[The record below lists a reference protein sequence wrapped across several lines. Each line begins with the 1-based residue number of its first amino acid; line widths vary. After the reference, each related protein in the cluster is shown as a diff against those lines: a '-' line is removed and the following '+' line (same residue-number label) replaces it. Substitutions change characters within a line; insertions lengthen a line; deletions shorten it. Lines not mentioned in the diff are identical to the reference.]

1 MLATIGSEIRV
12 IVPAIADCKTP
23 GPGLNCE
30 TLAESGT
37 YVAAPVTLTTPLDDL
52 QGPVERV
59 EHASIPR
66 EPRSPMA
73 GVRPVE
79 SPVHG
84 RRLAE
89 RLGDGQSMANGERLL
104 DLPATLD
111 QLVQDGYI
119 SQRQAEDVL
128 IAPRTKK
135 ELIQHP
141 LEIVAAREF
150 ENRSKPGSPL
160 DLETLTDWLCGISR
174 QPYLRI
180 DPLKINVNAVTE
192 VMSYAFAQRHNI
204 LAVEVT
210 DDAVV
215 IASAQPFMH
224 QWEGMLTQTLRGR
237 RIRRVVTNPADLNR
251 YMLEFYTMA
260 RAVAK
265 AGEAGL
271 EVGSIGNFEQLLE
284 LGALKSPE
292 ANDAHV
298 VNIVDWLL
306 QYAFDQRA
314 SDIHIEPRR
323 DKGLIRFRIDG
334 VLHHVY
340 ELPSAVNA
348 AVTSRLKILGRMD
361 VAEKRRP
368 QDGRVKTKSPDGEEI
383 ELRLSTLPTAFG
395 EKMVLRIFDP
405 DVLLRSFGEL
415 GLVGR
420 DYERWQQMTSSPNG
434 IVLVTGPTGSGKT
447 TTLYSTL
454 KQLATSEV
462 NVCTIEDPIEM
473 VEPAFNQMQVQHNID
488 VSFASG
494 VRSLL
499 RQDPDIIMIG
509 EIRDLQTA
517 EMAIQA
523 ALTGHLVISTL
534 HTNDA
539 PTAITRL
546 LDLGVPPYMIKA
558 TLLGVMAQRLV
569 RTLCPHCKVEDEVD
583 LDAWALLTHPFKA
596 KAPSRVYWPRGCLE
610 CRDTGF
616 LGRMG
621 IYELLPM
628 TDRVKGL
635 VTAAADVQSMRREG
649 MKEGMRTLRLSGAQK
664 VGAGLTTIAEVLRV
678 APASED

>member
-1 MLATIGSEIRV
+1 M
-12 IVPAIADCKTP
+12 
-23 GPGLNCE
+23 
-30 TLAESGT
+30 
-37 YVAAPVTLTTPLDDL
+37 
-52 QGPVERV
+52 
-59 EHASIPR
+59 
-66 EPRSPMA
+66 
-73 GVRPVE
+73 
-79 SPVHG
+79 
-84 RRLAE
+84 
-89 RLGDGQSMANGERLL
+89 L
-104 DLPATLD
+104 DLPAALD
-111 QLVQDGYI
+111 QLVHDGYI

-135 ELIQHP
+135 ELTQHP
-141 LEIVAAREF
+141 LEIVAGREF
-150 ENRSKPGSPL
+150 ENRNRPGSAL
-160 DLETLTDWLCGISR
+160 DLETLTDWLCRISG

-210 DDAVV
+210 DDEVV
-215 IASAQPFMH
+215 VASGQPFMY
-224 QWEGMLTQTLRGR
+224 QWENMLTQTLRGR

-260 RAVAK
+260 RAVSK
-265 AGEAGL
+265 AGEQGL
-271 EVGSIGNFEQLLE
+271 EVSNVANFEQMLE

-292 ANDAHV
+292 ANDAHI

-323 DKGLIRFRIDG
+323 EKGLIRFRIDG

-368 QDGRVKTKSPDGEEI
+368 QDGRVKTKSPDGEEV

-415 GLVGR
+415 GLTGR
-420 DYERWQQMTSSPNG
+420 DYDRWQEMVHQPNG

-494 VRSLL
+494 VRALL

-546 LDLGVPPYMIKA
+546 LDLGVPSYMIKA
-558 TLLGVMAQRLV
+558 TVLGVMAQRLV
-569 RTLCPHCKVEDEVD
+569 RTLCPHCKMEDDAD
-583 LDAWALLTHPFKA
+583 LEAWELLTHPFKA
-596 KAPSRVYWPRGCLE
+596 RPPSRVYWPKGCLE
-610 CRDTGF
+610 CRDTGYY
-616 LGRMG
+616 GRVG
-621 IYELLPM
+621 IYELLPLS
-628 TDRVKGL
+628 DAVKSI
-635 VTAAADVQSMRREG
+635 VTSDVDIAQLRRQG

-678 APASED
+678 APVSDDGSR